1 MSAEGPGRQG
11 AAHREWLLERLA
23 HYLGRAVEA
32 TDPLVG
38 FELDSVA
45 ALSLYGDIEEEFG
58 PIIDLDDIWSHR
70 TIGDLA
76 RHMAYRDMRRF
87 PRQVRAAFVFTGQGC
102 QYPGMTA
109 GLYLDSATYRGHLD
123 EVSDALLP
131 LLKTS
136 VVDLILREDPRIHDT
151 AYAQVSLFA
160 VEYALARTLE
170 ASGVVP
176 VAVLG
181 HGIGEFAAATVAGAL
196 ALSDAARLI
205 ALRAAFTEYLPPGG
219 GMMAASASPDE
230 VAPLVAREP
239 GVDVGVLNAA
249 RSTVLSGDIAGLHR
263 IEADLAARGIRCR
276 HLPVTHAFN
285 SPRMAP
291 VVPKFEA
298 AARRVPGGSPR
309 LPLYSTVDGGLVS
322 GPLYAPHWSRQLTSP
337 IRFADAARAML
348 GQQEPTHVVEVG
360 PRPVLT
366 PYLRRLGSPR
376 CIPVCP
382 RADCDAVDL
391 AGVISALDAG
401 PLAAEPAGA

>member
-1 MSAEGPGRQG
+1 MPAEGSGPYGP
-11 AAHREWLLERLA
+11 AHQEWLLERLA
-23 HYLGRAVEA
+23 HYLGRTVSE
-32 TDPLVG
+32 TDLLAG
-38 FELDSVA
+38 CELDSVA
-45 ALSLYGDIEEEFG
+45 ALSLYGDIEEQFG
-58 PIIDLDDIWSHR
+58 SIIDLDDIWAHR
-70 TIGDLA
+70 TVGDLA
-76 RHMAYRDMRRF
+76 RHMAYRDMRRT
-87 PRQVRAAFVFTGQGC
+87 PRTVRTAFVFTGQGC

-123 EVSDALLP
+123 EAADALSP

-136 VVDLILREDPRIHDT
+136 IVDLILSEDPRIHRT
-151 AYAQVSLFA
+151 AYAQVALFA
-160 VEYALARTLE
+160 VEYALARALE

-181 HGIGEFAAATVAGAL
+181 HGIGEFAAAVVAGAL
-196 ALSDAARLI
+196 ALPDAARLI
-205 ALRAAFTEYLPPGG
+205 ALRAAFTQYLPPGG
-219 GMMAASASPDE
+219 GMMAACASPDE

-239 GVDVGVLNAA
+239 DVDIGVLNAA
-249 RSTVLSGDIAGLHR
+249 RSTVLSGEVTGLRR
-263 IEADLAARGIRCR
+263 IEESLLAQGIKCR

-309 LPLYSTVDGGLVS
+309 LPFYSTVDGGLVN
-322 GPLYAPHWSRQLTSP
+322 GPLHAPHWSRQLTAP
-337 IRFADAARAML
+337 IRFAEAVRAML
-348 GQQEPTHVVEVG
+348 SQQEPTHVVEVG

-366 PYLRRLGSPR
+366 PYLRRLGSPA

-401 PLAAEPAGA
+401 PLAAEPASA